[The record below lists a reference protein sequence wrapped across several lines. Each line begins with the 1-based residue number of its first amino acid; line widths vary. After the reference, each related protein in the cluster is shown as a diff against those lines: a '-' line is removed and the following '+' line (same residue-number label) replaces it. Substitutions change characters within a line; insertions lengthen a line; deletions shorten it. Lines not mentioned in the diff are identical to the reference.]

1 MFYPNEHFDSITR
14 NPYTIL
20 TVITGPA
27 LRNTM
32 KVYWPYSLHLHRD
45 GAAVI
50 DNIIKIQNNGA
61 LAVKVKNVWP
71 IHFHSVS

>member
-32 KVYWPYSLHLHRD
+32 KVYWPYILHLH
-45 GAAVI
+45 
-50 DNIIKIQNNGA
+50 
-61 LAVKVKNVWP
+61 
-71 IHFHSVS
+71 S